1 MSTFLKNLSVRI
13 KILGPV
19 SILGIMLL
27 VVGLMG
33 YLGLSNVMDKSD
45 EISENY
51 IAGLEYSNQMSSNY
65 QSLRRVAFA
74 HIVASNSKNTELMGK
89 LEEEGKTLRSTIEE
103 TVTAYEKITRVPEQE
118 EAVAAFASD
127 FKAYMEVW
135 DSILSASAS
144 GDVDTASELSNT
156 ALREKGTAITES
168 LNALNESITKG
179 IEIAGNSQEKT
190 FNTSK
195 ITIFICI
202 GIGVLV
208 FAFTVWVSWVWC
220 CKRLIN
226 INKQL
231 RDIIKSVEE
240 GRGDLTKRVQSFCTD
255 EIATLSA
262 GINIFIE
269 TLHKIMGQINLS
281 SSQLSEIVNLVSDKV
296 DSANNNSS
304 DVSSVMENL
313 SSSMDQISTTI
324 SDIRTNIETVDGNVV
339 DLADESQRLYDYA
352 NEMQRRAEELEKSA
366 AENRQT
372 TNEVVND
379 IVENLKT
386 AIEDSKSVEK
396 VNSLTDEI
404 LSISSQT
411 NLLSLNA
418 SIEAARAGEAG
429 RGFAVVA
436 NEISQ
441 LANSSREAAGNIQTI
456 NNMVVKAVNELI
468 QSSDNMV
475 NYINENILPD
485 YDNFVKTGRQYSDDA
500 VRVNETVAGF
510 NEMSGNLKQLV
521 QNITNAVVEISSA
534 VEESANGV
542 TSAAMNTSDLARGI
556 EEIASA
562 MNDNKMVAGTL
573 ENEADRFINLDVNV

>member
-1 MSTFLKNLSVRI
+1 MSVFLKNLSIRI

-19 SILGIMLL
+19 SVLGIMLL
-27 VVGLMG
+27 IVGLMG
-33 YLGLSNVMDKSD
+33 YLGLANVMDKSD
-45 EISENY
+45 EIAENY
-51 IAGLEYSNQMSSNY
+51 ITGLEYAGQMGSNY

-74 HIVASNSKNTELMGK
+74 HIVASNSKNTELMTA
-89 LEEEGKTLRSTIEE
+89 LDEEGKNLRQNIED
-103 TVTAYEKITRVPEQE
+103 TVSAYESITRADAQI
-118 EAVAAFASD
+118 EALKKFDSD

-144 GDVDTASELSNT
+144 GDVDTASSLANT

-168 LNALNESITKG
+168 LASLNETLEKG
-179 IEIAGNSQEKT
+179 VEIAQETQDNVFKT
-190 FNTSK
+190 SR
-195 ITIFICI
+195 ITIFVCMGI
-202 GIGVLV
+202 GILV

-281 SSQLSEIVNLVSDKV
+281 STQLSEIVNLVSDKV
-296 DSANNNSS
+296 DSANNNST

-313 SSSMDQISTTI
+313 SASMEEISSTLT
-324 SDIRTNIETVDGNVV
+324 DIRSNVETVDGSVV
-339 DLADESQRLYDYA
+339 ELADESQKLYDYA
-352 NEMQRRAEELEKSA
+352 NEMQKRAEDLEKSA
-366 AENRQT
+366 AENRQN
-372 TNEVVND
+372 TNTVVND
-379 IVENLKT
+379 IVESLKT

-485 YDNFVKTGRQYSDDA
+485 YDNFVKTGRQYSEDA
-500 VRVNETVAGF
+500 IRVNETVAGF

-521 QNITNAVVEISSA
+521 QNITNAIVEISTSVESSA
-534 VEESANGV
+534 DGV
-542 TSAAMNTSDLARGI
+542 TTAAMNTSDLARGI
-556 EEIASA
+556 SEIASA
-562 MNDNKMVAGTL
+562 MNDNKEVAGTL

>member
-1 MSTFLKNLSVRI
+1 MAKFLKDLSIRI

-27 VVGLMG
+27 MVGLMG
-33 YLGLSNVMDKSD
+33 FLGMSNVMDESN

-51 IAGLEYSNQMSSNY
+51 ITGLEYSNQMSSNY

-74 HIVASNSKNTELMGK
+74 HIVASNSSNTELMGK
-89 LEEEGKTLRSTIEE
+89 LEEEGTTLRTTIED
-103 TVTAYEKITRVPEQE
+103 TVVAYEQIIHVPAQKN
-118 EAVAAFASD
+118 AVAKFDTD

-135 DSILSASAS
+135 DSIIEASKK
-144 GDVDTASELSNT
+144 GDVDTASQLSNT

-168 LNALNESITKG
+168 LTELNESITKG
-179 IEIAGNSQEKT
+179 VEIASESQERT
-190 FNTSK
+190 FKASR
-195 ITIFICI
+195 ITIFICVGI
-202 GIGVLV
+202 GIAV
-208 FAFTVWVSWVWC
+208 FAFTVWVSWTWC

-281 SSQLSEIVNLVSDKV
+281 STQLGEIVNLVSDKV
-296 DSANNNSS
+296 DSANSNSS

-313 SSSMDQISTTI
+313 SASMEEISSTI
-324 SDIRTNIETVDGNVV
+324 TDIRSNVETVDGSVIE
-339 DLADESQRLYDYA
+339 LADESQRLYDYA
-352 NEMQRRAEELEKSA
+352 NEMQKRAEELERNA
-366 AENRQT
+366 AENRKT

-386 AIEDSKSVEK
+386 AIEDSKSVEQ

-500 VRVNETVAGF
+500 IRVNETVAGF
-510 NEMSGNLKQLV
+510 NEMSGNLKLLIQK
-521 QNITNAVVEISSA
+521 ITNAVVEISSA
-534 VEESANGV
+534 VDESANGI
-542 TSAAMNTSDLARGI
+542 TNAAMNTSDLARGI
-556 EEIASA
+556 SEIAEA
-562 MNDNKMVAGTL
+562 MNDNKEVAGSL